1 MLNMWITDQAV
12 KKPVLAVVLNLLLIA
27 FGLIALDRLAL
38 RELPDVDPPVISIE
52 TQYTGA
58 AAQTVENRIT
68 KVLERRISGIEGIR
82 FIDAKSIDGLSTI
95 NIEFNINRDI
105 DNAANDVRERVFS
118 ALSDLP
124 DGADTPEVFK
134 VDSNNNVIMWL
145 NLDSVHMNAMELTD
159 YAERYIVDR
168 LSVVNGVARVRIGG
182 EKRFAMRIW
191 LDRQAMIGKKVS
203 VQDIENALRQNN
215 LELPAGRI
223 ESVEREFPV
232 WVERQF
238 KTPEDFSRLVIRKE
252 ANGHLLRLYE
262 VAEVELGPEDRRA
275 ELRGNGRNMIGLG
288 IIKQSKANTLDVA
301 REIKKTIKEIKLPEG
316 MQLHESYDTSVF
328 IEQAIIEVLK
338 AFIVALLL
346 VTLVIFAFLGNFRS
360 MLIPFF
366 TIPVSIISTF
376 IVLYI
381 SGFSINL
388 LTLLG
393 LVLAIG
399 LVVDD
404 AIVVLEN
411 IIRRINLNEPPLLAS
426 YRGSRQVGFAVIAT
440 TTVLLAV
447 FLPISLLQGNVGR
460 LFSEFAFT
468 LAAAVSFSTLVALT
482 LTPVMCAYILHQK
495 EKQSLW
501 AEKINRFLA
510 MTTKHYQRSLKFCLR
525 HSYGILAL
533 FILLIISGIVFYQKI
548 PDELVPQEDRG
559 AFFVLVKA
567 PEGASFS
574 YTQKYMHK
582 IEKILM
588 KYVKSGSGARVI
600 TLFPQGLGSGDPVN
614 SGFAILVMEDW
625 SERKQSTFDVM
636 ADVQRALSQLPGV
649 IAVPVMRSGIGAQN
663 LTQPVQFVLGGAD
676 YDELLKWRDIL
687 LNEAAKNPGLTNL
700 DSDYD
705 PSKIQINLVVNYNRA
720 AEMGVPVEAIGRALE
735 TFLGSREVTTFI
747 DKDEEYE
754 VILEASLD
762 KKAKLN
768 DLKNIYVRSD
778 RTRQLIPIANLAH
791 YKEATVP
798 NALYRFNRMKTITVT
813 ASLAEGY
820 SLGEALNF
828 LDETAKKHLPA
839 TARIDYKDQSRDFK
853 ESQSGIYFTFSL
865 ALLVMFLVMA
875 AQFGSFI
882 HPLVIFIT
890 APIAVVGALFG
901 LYITG
906 NSFNIYSQIGLIML
920 IGLAAKNGILMIEF
934 INQLREQKVK
944 FLQAVIEGSVV
955 RLRPVLMTAIS
966 TIFGS
971 LPLVFAVGAG
981 AESRVSIGVVIFFGV
996 SIATFLSLF
1005 AVPVVYAKLA
1015 RRTKPR
1021 NYTEQQLSEMDKDIA
1036 IKY

>member
-1 MLNMWITDQAV
+1 MWLTDQAV

-38 RELPDVDPPVISIE
+38 RELPDVDPPVVSIE
-52 TQYTGA
+52 TRYTGA

-82 FIDAKSIDGLSTI
+82 FIDAQSIDGLSTI
-95 NIEFNINRDI
+95 NIEFTINRDI
-105 DNAANDVRERVFS
+105 DHAANDVRERVFS
-118 ALSDLP
+118 ALRDLP
-124 DGADTPEVFK
+124 DDADAPEVFK

-159 YAERYIVDR
+159 YAERHLVDR

-191 LDRQAMIGKKVS
+191 LDRKAMVGKNVS
-203 VQDIENALRQNN
+203 VQDIENALRANN

-223 ESVEREFPV
+223 ESIEREFPV

-238 KTPEDFSRLVIRKE
+238 NTPEDFSRLVIRRE
-252 ANGHLLRLYE
+252 ADGHLLRLYE
-262 VAEVELGPEDRRA
+262 VAKVELGPEDRRS
-275 ELRGNGRNMIGLG
+275 ELRGNARNMIGLG

-301 REIKKTIKEIKLPEG
+301 HGIKNALKDIKLPPG
-316 MQLHESYDTSVF
+316 MHLHESYDTSVF
-328 IEQAIIEVLK
+328 IEQAIIEVIK
-338 AFIVALLL
+338 AFAVALFL
-346 VTLVIFAFLGNFRS
+346 VILVIFVFLGNFRS
-360 MLIPFF
+360 ILIPFF
-366 TIPVSIISTF
+366 TIPVSITSTF
-376 IVLYI
+376 IVLYLA
-381 SGFSINL
+381 GFSINL

-411 IIRRINLNEPPLLAS
+411 INRRINLNEPPLLAS
-426 YRGSRQVGFAVIAT
+426 YRGARQVGFAVIAT

-482 LTPVMCAYILHQK
+482 LTPVMCAYILHKK
-495 EKQSLW
+495 ERQSLW
-501 AEKINRFLA
+501 GQKVNRFLA
-510 MTTKHYQRSLKFCLR
+510 VTAKRYQQSLKFCLR
-525 HSYGILAL
+525 HSYGMLVL
-533 FILLIISGIVFYQKI
+533 FVLLVLTGAFLYQRI
-548 PDELVPQEDRG
+548 PDELIPKEDRG
-559 AFFVLVKA
+559 SFFVLVKA
-567 PEGASFS
+567 PEGASFA
-574 YTQKYMHK
+574 YTQKYMRQL
-582 IEKILM
+582 ENILM
-588 KYVKSGSGARVI
+588 QHVKEGHGSRVI
-600 TLFPQGLGSGDPVN
+600 TIFPQGLGSGDPVN
-614 SGFAILVMEDW
+614 SGFAILVMDNW
-625 SERKQSTFDVM
+625 SRRKTSTFAVM
-636 ADVQRALSQLPGV
+636 DEVRRQLATLPGV
-649 IAVPVMRSGIGAQN
+649 IAVPVMRSGIGAQSQ
-663 LTQPVQFVLGGAD
+663 TQPVQFVLGGTD
-676 YDELLKWRDIL
+676 YEELIQWRDIL
-687 LNEAAKNPGLTNL
+687 LKEAAKNPGLTHL

-705 PSKIQINLVVNYNRA
+705 PGKIQINLVINYERA
-720 AEMGVPVEAIGRALE
+720 AEMGVSVEEIGRALE
-735 TFLGSREVTTFI
+735 TFLGSRDVTTFI
-747 DKDEEYE
+747 DKDEEYD
-754 VILEASLD
+754 VILEAALD
-762 KKAKLN
+762 KKAKLE
-768 DLKNIYVRSD
+768 DLKNIYVRSS
-778 RTRQLIPIANLAH
+778 RTNQLIPIANLAH
-791 YKEATVP
+791 YEETTVP
-798 NALYRFNRMKTITVT
+798 NALYRFNRMKAITIT

-820 SLGEALNF
+820 SLGEALTF
-828 LDETAKKHLPA
+828 LEELANKHLPA
-839 TARIDYKDQSRDFK
+839 EAHIDYKDQSRDFK
-853 ESQSGIYFTFSL
+853 ESQTGIYFTFSL

-890 APIAVVGALFG
+890 APIAVIGALFG
-901 LYITG
+901 LYVTG

-920 IGLAAKNGILMIEF
+920 VGLAAKNAILMIEF
-934 INQLREQKVK
+934 INQLREQQVK

-971 LPLVFAVGAG
+971 LPLVFATGAG

-1015 RRTKPR
+1015 KRTKAR
-1021 NYTEQQLSEMDKDIA
+1021 NYTEQRVKRLDSDIKP
-1036 IKY
+1036 KY